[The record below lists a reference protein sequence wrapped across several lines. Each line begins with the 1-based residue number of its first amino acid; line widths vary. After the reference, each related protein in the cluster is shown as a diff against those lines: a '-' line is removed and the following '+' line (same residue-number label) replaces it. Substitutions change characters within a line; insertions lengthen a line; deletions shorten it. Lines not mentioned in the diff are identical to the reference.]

1 MENNTNSSKKR
12 LFILLGILVVV
23 VIVAIVVASQGK
35 KPANVTSN
43 TTGTPAANT
52 PATTA
57 PTATTAGA
65 NSASA
70 TPAVNALPAGT
81 RVEAPGAALIT
92 KDNKVVNA
100 QGVELKNNVI
110 PGAVDAPQETGPV
123 QKDQVAASAIKIDAS
138 AAGWKPAEFTVKA
151 NQPITLSISG
161 TDQWA
166 HVFAFRDAALS
177 SVAVGIGGIETRAIT
192 FKAPAK
198 GTYEFYCNVPGHA
211 ARGEVC
217 KMIVQ

>member
-1 MENNTNSSKKR
+1 MENNINPNKKK
-12 LFILLGILVVV
+12 LFILFGVLALI
-23 VIVAIVVASQGK
+23 VIVAIIIASQSK
-35 KPANVTSN
+35 KPAGVTSI
-43 TTGTPAANT
+43 TPDVNT

-57 PTATTAGA
+57 TTG
-65 NSASA
+65 NASA
-70 TPAVNALPAGT
+70 TPATPVVTLPAGT

-123 QKDQVAASAIKIDAS
+123 QVSQVASSAVKIEVS

-151 NQPITLSISG
+151 NQPVTLSITG

-166 HVFAFRDAALS
+166 HIFAFRDAVLS
-177 SVAVGIGGIETRAIT
+177 SVAVGIGGKETRAIT

-211 ARGEVC
+211 ARGEVG